1 MVSDIFYFIVDNT
14 VFCPKDDKPYCPL
27 TVFIIQTL
35 GLRDLSG
42 CFQVHICV
50 FYSSYSSYFA
60 FLCTS
65 PRIFRVKMEPI
76 IIQQIHDVIMHSHIK
91 NA

>member
-50 FYSSYSSYFA
+50 FYSSYSSHFA
-60 FLCTS
+60 FLYTS
-65 PRIFRVKMEPI
+65 SKIFRAKMEPAK
-76 IIQQIHDVIMHSHIK
+76 IK
-91 NA
+91 ITFDFS